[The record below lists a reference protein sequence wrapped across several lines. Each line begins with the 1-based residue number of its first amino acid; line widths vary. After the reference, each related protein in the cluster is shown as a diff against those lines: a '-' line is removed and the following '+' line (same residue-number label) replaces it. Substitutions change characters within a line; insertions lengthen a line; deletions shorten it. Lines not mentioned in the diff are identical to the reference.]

1 MYIDFIPTNIL
12 IILAT
17 AFAIK
22 PKVIRRIGPT
32 PATATVNIVKNF
44 LLPSPR
50 LLNLSRI
57 FPTNS
62 TIGVKAFK
70 NCSPTGAIAN
80 FKSSI
85 DFLNLYVVVFCI
97 LSNSRCDKIASSSV
111 VACVSCSTL
120 FACVPCAVT
129 F

>member
-1 MYIDFIPTNIL
+1 M
-12 IILAT
+12 LAT

-22 PKVIRRIGPT
+22 PNPIKRTGPT
-32 PATATVNIVKNF
+32 PARPTVRMVKNF
-44 LLPSPR
+44 LVPSPK

-85 DFLNLYVVVFCI
+85 DFLNL
-97 LSNSRCDKIASSSV
+97 
-111 VACVSCSTL
+111 
-120 FACVPCAVT
+120 
-129 F
+129 

>member
-1 MYIDFIPTNIL
+1 MLAPPVLLYIDLMPVNIL
-12 IILAT
+12 IMLAT

-22 PKVIRRIGPT
+22 PNVIRSTGPI

-62 TIGVKAFK
+62 TIGVRALR
-70 NCSPTGAIAN
+70 NCSPTGAIATLR
-80 FKSSI
+80 SSI
-85 DFLNLYVVVFCI
+85 DFLNLYVVVF
-97 LSNSRCDKIASSSV
+97 
-111 VACVSCSTL
+111 
-120 FACVPCAVT
+120 
-129 F
+129 